1 MVAMHGSFRRHVM
14 VLTLGLAL
22 LAALPAARAS
32 ENEVCLPT
40 AEHCIPGRLG
50 QYWQQ
55 NGGPPIFGLPISAPA
70 LETDPDSGRTGQ
82 VQWVER
88 GRLEEHTGNAAP
100 YDVLLARLGVERLRQ
115 LGRDW
120 QAEGREPGPRPGCLW
135 FPQTGHNVCDQDASG
150 SSAPDRGFR
159 SYWEGEGLRDQR
171 LTLYGRSLALHGL
184 PLTAARLETNAG
196 GQTVLTQWFERGRFE
211 WHPENPRGF
220 RVVLGL
226 LGAEVRAGMV
236 ERGLKYFWPTTLPG
250 GFLIQGDQSSANEQM
265 FELKIAQ
272 SGGDQEE
279 ATIRGGAG
287 SEAEAR
293 PDGQAITVRGRPGM
307 AYTTAS
313 GTGIYWEEGGF
324 PYAIVGR
331 ILPQD
336 ALSIAEGLDAW
347 DLATWQRRVQ
357 SLRTPAP

>member
-1 MVAMHGSFRRHVM
+1 MVTMHSTTRRLIM
-14 VLTLGLAL
+14 ALALGLAL

-40 AEHCIPGRLG
+40 ANYCIPGRLG
-50 QYWQQ
+50 QFWQQ
-55 NGGPPIFGLPISAPA
+55 NGGLPIFGNPISAPA
-70 LETDPDSGRTGQ
+70 LETDPHSRRTGQ
-82 VQWVER
+82 IQWVER
-88 GRLEEHTGNAAP
+88 GRLEEHAEHAAP

-120 QAEGREPGPRPGCLW
+120 QAEGREPGPQPGCLW
-135 FPQTGHNVCDQDASG
+135 FRETGHNVCDQDPNG
-150 SSAPDRGFR
+150 SSAADRGFR
-159 SYWEGEGLRDQR
+159 SYWEGTGLRDAG
-171 LTLYGRSLALHGL
+171 LTRFGRSLALHGL
-184 PLTAARLETNAG
+184 PLTTARMETTAS
-196 GQTVLTQWFERGRFE
+196 GQMVLTQWFERGRFE
-211 WHPENPRGF
+211 WHPDNPPGF

-226 LGAEVRAGMV
+226 LGTEVRAGLV
-236 ERGLKYFWPTTLPG
+236 GDGLKYFWPTTLPG
-250 GFLIQGDQSSANEQM
+250 GWLIDAGQSVADEQL
-265 FELKIAQ
+265 FALKIGQ
-272 SGGDQEE
+272 TGGGQDE
-279 ATIRGGAG
+279 ATIQGGTG

-313 GTGIYWEEGGF
+313 GTGIYWEEDGF
-324 PYAIVGR
+324 PYAIIGR

-357 SLRTPAP
+357 TLRTPAP